1 MLRHKK
7 SAHPDTDLEEDAMSE
22 VSVQEDIFGPES
34 ENSRDSSDEN
44 MSVTSENPADID
56 PWQDIVDETFAECQS
71 QFESEVREL
80 MEDDTEISEEDARET
95 VFKDMKSTY
104 RKAMMNIFGSKM
116 LWFNTLKKDPIYKAV
131 KKTVS
136 QLIDTEDYQIDEALK
151 YAILKRRFL
160 FDKILSDYEI
170 PQLNEGEDV
179 EQEIDSE

>member
-1 MLRHKK
+1 
-7 SAHPDTDLEEDAMSE
+7 
-22 VSVQEDIFGPES
+22 
-34 ENSRDSSDEN
+34 
-44 MSVTSENPADID
+44 
-56 PWQDIVDETFAECQS
+56 
-71 QFESEVREL
+71 
-80 MEDDTEISEEDARET
+80 
-95 VFKDMKSTY
+95 
-104 RKAMMNIFGSKM
+104 MMNIFGSKM